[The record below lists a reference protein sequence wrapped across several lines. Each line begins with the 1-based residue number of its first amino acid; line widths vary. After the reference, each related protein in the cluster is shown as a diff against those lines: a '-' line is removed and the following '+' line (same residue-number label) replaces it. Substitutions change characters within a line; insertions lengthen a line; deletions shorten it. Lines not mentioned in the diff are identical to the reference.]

1 MRRLL
6 VITQSNFDPSSRLR
20 LMQYFP
26 GFAKAGWR
34 IDHRPLRPSP
44 YRTFPVPAEETQA
57 WKLRVSAMLRR
68 ASLFADSLRSRSC
81 DAVIVGRELPHLS
94 GFLTRCNP
102 RLAFDFDDAIHLWPG
117 QDAVARLARKA
128 RVIVAGNQILAG
140 AAAQW
145 CSAVRTI
152 PTVVDP
158 EAYRMARCAGSVRRL
173 RVGWLGSDYSI
184 RQTLFPFVPMLA
196 ALQRE
201 VGFEFV
207 VVSGPGRFLPGSELD
222 YRFVPWSPA
231 IESQIADMFDI
242 GIMPLQDDP
251 LQRAK
256 CGTKLLQYMAA
267 GLPVVASPVG
277 VNGDI
282 VKSGHNGYLAYS
294 PEDWRSALQQLA
306 ADKSLRSR
314 LGEAGRAL
322 VEQEY
327 SLGRW
332 LPAWLEVLEETAR
345 TG

>member
-26 GFAKAGWR
+26 GFARAGWQ

-44 YRTFPVPAEETQA
+44 YRTFPVAAEETQA
-57 WKLRVSAMLRR
+57 WKLRVTAMLRR
-68 ASLFADSLRSRSC
+68 ASVFADALRSRHC
-81 DAVIVGRELPHLS
+81 DAVIVGRELPHLA
-94 GFLTRCNP
+94 GFLTYCNP
-102 RLAFDFDDAIHLWPG
+102 RLVFDFDDAIHMWPG
-117 QDAVARLARKA
+117 QDAVIRLARLART
-128 RVIVAGNQILAG
+128 IVAGNQILAD
-140 AAAQW
+140 AASQW

-158 EAYRMARCAGSVRRL
+158 AAYKVAKPDGSTRRL
-173 RVGWLGSDYSI
+173 RIGWLGSDYSI

-201 VGFEFV
+201 IGFEFV
-207 VVSGPGRFLPGSELD
+207 IVSGPGRFLPEPELD

-231 IESQIADMFDI
+231 AEGQIANIFDV
-242 GIMPLQDDP
+242 GIMPLRDDP
-251 LQRAK
+251 LQCAK
-256 CGTKLLQYMAA
+256 CGTKLLQCMAA

-277 VNGDI
+277 VNSDI
-282 VKSGHNGYLAYS
+282 VKSSHNGYLANS
-294 PEDWRSALQQLA
+294 PEDWRSAFQQLA
-306 ADKSLRSR
+306 ADSLLRSR

-332 LPAWLEVLEETAR
+332 LPAWLEVLEETAKTR
-345 TG
+345 